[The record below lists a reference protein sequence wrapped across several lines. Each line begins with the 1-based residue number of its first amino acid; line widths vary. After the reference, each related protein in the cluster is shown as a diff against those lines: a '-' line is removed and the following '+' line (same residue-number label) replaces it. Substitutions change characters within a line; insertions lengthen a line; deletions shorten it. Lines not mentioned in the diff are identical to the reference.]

1 MVTFQTKKGLKKTYS
16 IFVAIYSGSN
26 PTLTGLYVLVSS
38 EGCSDV
44 VSVTQENVRWAAFF
58 KNDLQNLTRV
68 RCIYDDHYVLFSS
81 EGCSDVVSVTQE
93 NVRWAAFFKNDLKI

>member
-1 MVTFQTKKGLKKTYS
+1 MGCLLQKRSENLTRVRC
-16 IFVAIYSGSN
+16 IYDDH
-26 PTLTGLYVLVSS
+26 YVLVSS